1 MKSSF
6 YFLSLAV
13 LLPLGACS
21 GSKSKDDGPNPL
33 ATVSGFCQAWAE
45 VACNPD
51 VVELCGGGEDVVA
64 CQQTQFDFCE
74 ELVPSVGY
82 DPKYAKECLRAVEV
96 AYTGDGLD
104 AEQLLL
110 VRQLGGDCSRLTR
123 GSAEEGESCD
133 ADTDCDTIEGFVCVK
148 RPGGDGTC
156 QIPEEV
162 GAGKSCRD
170 PAAVCEEGF
179 YCDGR
184 NCIEKLPEDEP
195 CVDTQECADDLR
207 CAQTSAGEGGAS
219 GDDSD
224 GAGTCVPRIT
234 GIDTTCSVND
244 DCKSGYC
251 EQSGSAAGECVSSL
265 KFSRRDPV
273 CEDLR

>member
-1 MKSSF
+1 MKSSL
-6 YFLSLAV
+6 YFFSLAF

-21 GSKSKDDGPNPL
+21 GSESKSSGPNPL

-45 VACNPD
+45 VACDPD
-51 VVELCGGGEDVVA
+51 VVDACGGGDDIDA
-64 CQQTQFDFCE
+64 CQRSQSDFCE
-74 ELVPSVGY
+74 DLVPSVGY
-82 DPKYAKECLRAVEV
+82 DPEYAKECLRAVEV

-123 GSAEEGESCD
+123 GSADEGESCSE
-133 ADTDCDTIEGFVCVK
+133 DTDCDTIEGYVCVT
-148 RPGGDGTC
+148 RPGTDGTC
-156 QIPEEV
+156 QIPDEV
-162 GAGKSCRD
+162 GAGLSCRD

-195 CVDTQECADDLR
+195 CIDTQECATDLR
-207 CAQTSAGEGGAS
+207 CEIANNGAAGAS
-219 GDDSD
+219 GSEDTE
-224 GAGTCVPRIT
+224 GTCVPRIT
-234 GIDTTCSVND
+234 RFDDPCAQND
-244 DCKSGYC
+244 DCESGYC
-251 EQSGSAAGECVSSL
+251 EQSGSAAGFCVSSL
-265 KFSRRDPV
+265 KFTRSEPV